1 VPTIPGEPT
10 PASPEA
16 STADARHTVGEVGAP
31 DAGDAFSGVET
42 AAGAYAIR
50 RQTQFGDIRRRF
62 LRNRLAVVG
71 LGMVTAVFLV
81 AIFAPLLAPEDPYQ
95 QDLLDT
101 QAAPSA
107 RHWFGTDE
115 LGRDV
120 LSRVVYGSRIAVVV
134 GLTSMVLSSL
144 VGIVLGAVAG
154 YFGGRWDTLIMRVA
168 DVFFAFPLLIGAILI
183 ILVVGRGVAAV
194 VLALAIFAW
203 ATPARLLRSTI
214 LSIRESEY
222 VEAARSLGAGR
233 GRIILR
239 HVLPNAIAPVLI
251 YSAVNVAAAIV
262 AVATLSFLGAGVSP
276 ETPEWGN
283 MIAAGRS
290 YFGFKDYLWAFPSA
304 AVVFTVLG
312 FVFVGDGLRDALD
325 PRLR

>member
-1 VPTIPGEPT
+1 MPT
-10 PASPEA
+10 PSREP
-16 STADARHTVGEVGAP
+16 VGEVGRP
-31 DAGDAFSGVET
+31 DPTDAFSGVE
-42 AAGAYAIR
+42 AEAGAYAIR

-71 LGMVTAVFLV
+71 LAMVAIVFVV
-81 AIFAPLLAPEDPYQ
+81 AIFAPLLAPYDPYQ
-95 QDLLDT
+95 QNLLDT
-101 QAAPSA
+101 QASPSA
-107 RHWFGTDE
+107 AHWFGTDE
-115 LGRDV
+115 LGRDL
-120 LSRVVYGSRIAVVV
+120 LSRVIYGSRIAVVV
-134 GLTSMVLSSL
+134 GLTSMLLS
-144 VGIVLGAVAG
+144 GIIGVALGAVSG
-154 YFGGRWDTLIMRVA
+154 YFGGAWDTLIMRVA

-194 VLALAIFAW
+194 VLALVVFAW
-203 ATPARLLRSTI
+203 AVPARLLRSTI

-222 VEAARSLGAGR
+222 VEAARSLGARR
-233 GRIILR
+233 GRIIVR

-276 ETPEWGN
+276 DTPEWGN
-283 MIAAGRS
+283 MIAAGRT
-290 YFGFKDYLWAFPSA
+290 YFGYKDYLWAFPAA

>member
-1 VPTIPGEPT
+1 MST
-10 PASPEA
+10 PHH
-16 STADARHTVGEVGAP
+16 TAGEVGEP
-31 DAGDAFSGVET
+31 DIKEAFAGAEA

-62 LRNRLAVVG
+62 MRNRLAVVG
-71 LGMVTAVFLV
+71 LGIVAVVVLV
-81 AIFAPLLAPEDPYQ
+81 AIFAPLIAPYDPYQ
-95 QDLLDT
+95 QDLLNT
-101 QAAPSA
+101 QASPSA
-107 RHWFGTDE
+107 QHWFGTDE
-115 LGRDV
+115 LGRDQ
-120 LSRVVYGSRIAVVV
+120 LSRVIYGSRIAIVV
-134 GLTSMVLSSL
+134 GLASMLLST
-144 VGIVLGAVAG
+144 VIGMVFGAISG
-154 YFGGRWDTLIMRVA
+154 YFGRRWDTIIMRVA

-222 VEAARSLGAGR
+222 IEAARSIGVPR
-233 GRIILR
+233 RRIILR
-239 HVLPNAIAPVLI
+239 HILPNAVAPVLI
-251 YSAVNVAAAIV
+251 YAAVNVAAAIV

-283 MIAAGRS
+283 MIAAGRN
-290 YFGFKDYLWAFPSA
+290 YFGFKDYLWIFPSA